1 MAIDRK
7 ESRNLNPSPEFLISN
22 GNKKTQAPVMDEELK
37 TTRFGKEQEN
47 GSLILTVSPG
57 SYGHR
62 SSRDHL
68 LDLDDRRLRE

>member
-47 GSLILTVSPG
+47 G
-57 SYGHR
+57 R
-62 SSRDHL
+62 SQ
-68 LDLDDRRLRE
+68 